1 MSNIQFNISQE
12 ALDASASSDY
22 TPVPEG
28 SYNAT
33 IYDVKQEFVRSGP
46 NEGKPRFNIQFRLS
60 DAPYANRRVFGY
72 VALYQ
77 AGDFWKTKAF
87 FSALGIDM
95 TAGVFTVPEA
105 NDLLGKPIGVRV
117 KVGKDQNGADRNE
130 VAGFDKATSAGSSA
144 DAVMASIG
152 ATAVTSSGTV
162 W

>member
-1 MSNIQFNISQE
+1 MSNISFNISQE
-12 ALDASASSDY
+12 ALDASASTDY
-22 TPVPEG
+22 TPIPEG

-33 IYDVKQEFVRSGP
+33 IFDIKQEFVKAGP
-46 NEGKPRFNIQFRLS
+46 NEGKPRFNIQFKLS

-72 VALYQ
+72 VALYA

-95 TAGVFTVPEA
+95 AAGTFVVPDA
-105 NDLLGKPIGVRV
+105 QDLLGKPIGVRV

-130 VAGFDKATSAGSSA
+130 VAGFDKATSGSGA
-144 DAVMASIG
+144 DALMSSLG
-152 ATAVTSSGTV
+152 ATPVTSSGSV

>member
-1 MSNIQFNISQE
+1 MSISFNISQE

-33 IYDVKQEFVRSGP
+33 IFDIKQEFVKSGP
-46 NEGKPRFNIQFRLS
+46 NEGKPRFNVQFRLS
-60 DAPYANRRVFGY
+60 DAPYENRRVFSY
-72 VALYQ
+72 VALYA

-87 FSALGIDM
+87 FSALGFDM
-95 TAGVFTVPEA
+95 AAGTFTVPEVQ
-105 NDLLGKPIGVRV
+105 DLLGKPIGVRV

-130 VAGFDKATSAGSSA
+130 VAGFDKATSGSAA
-144 DAVMASIG
+144 DALMASVG
-152 ATAVTSSGTV
+152 ATPVASSGAV

>member
-22 TPVPEG
+22 TPIPEG

-33 IYDVKQEFVRSGP
+33 IYDIKQEFVKSGP

-72 VALYQ
+72 VALYA

-95 TAGVFTVPEA
+95 AAGTFTVPDA
-105 NDLLGKPIGVRV
+105 QDLLGKPIGVRV

-130 VAGFDKATSAGSSA
+130 VAGFDKATSGSAA
-144 DAVMASIG
+144 DAVMASVG
-152 ATAVTSSGTV
+152 ATPVASSGNV